1 MWIIRAT
8 SRGATSSR
16 STREHVTNSKYD
28 RYFNLKWK
36 FSIVLPWPKC
46 KNNRILIDKF
56 LFSPYR
62 QQQSPFHLSKLLDRS
77 LISLDYFRI
86 DLTAKKIQI
95 RSNRC
100 NLSMKNVL
108 RNFAQ
113 ILRILSK
120 KKKTENTGFELF
132 NLVVS
137 KNHAETSSFVQHFI
151 IRSYSY
157 ERKPSFLESREIS
170 KTILPL
176 YFSVLFLP

>member
-56 LFSPYR
+56 LFSPCR

-120 KKKTENTGFELF
+120 KKK
-132 NLVVS
+132 
-137 KNHAETSSFVQHFI
+137 KNWEYRFRTFQFSCI
-151 IRSYSY
+151 
-157 ERKPSFLESREIS
+157 EESRRNFFLRSTFYNKKLFVRKEA
-170 KTILPL
+170 IL
-176 YFSVLFLP
+176 SRIAWNK